1 MRSYHMLAWKEIM
14 GQKVVSVLILIA
26 IILSTLMTTAVGQSV
41 GVLNAMRRQ
50 QAIAIGG
57 NRYVS
62 FVQLTEEQART
73 VEEDA
78 RLSYAG
84 RSVNLGSMELND
96 LLKLNLE
103 EYWGD
108 GLDTYSS
115 YTKIAEGRLPQKAM
129 EVALP
134 EDALQFLGFT
144 GGIGDT
150 VTLPLSKALR
160 HGIEIESYDYEADF
174 VLVGILQSNYLG
186 YTYGY
191 IRGFAG
197 EGTAAEILPQRYLYY
212 NMDIRTVDQR
222 NFQKVVD
229 DLSGRLKLHELDTLY
244 NQPYLNALGIS
255 YSADEDSMMLD
266 DDGFPFVILAGV
278 LAAALILLAA
288 GLVIYNILKIA
299 VTRRIGQYGVLRA
312 IGAGRGQLYSIVAG
326 EIFLLCLCGIPVGML
341 CGFLSAKGILGAVLN
356 QLSPEMFLVSD
367 TAQLQELIAANSAG
381 KWGYLFVSGLITL
394 LFAFLAAVPAAYFA
408 IKVAPVTAMS
418 GVFGTAPC
426 TRYKHIFNKSAHGL
440 MSSRRCMKG
449 AEAREKFFHARTKQ
463 NRQRVCIRKIHGFER
478 YYARLNM
485 RRNKSRTVITI
496 LSLVMSITVFVALQ
510 SYLSHLNVAGAEAE
524 HLGDYSIVNEYT
536 GFSPEELRQMES
548 SPGVA
553 AVGAQQCTLYEP
565 DEQYEPVGI
574 ETDIDFV
581 GNPVERFQ
589 IYGVNDCWADYHFE
603 GRLTQEQLSAL
614 KAGEGCVVRN
624 PLPIAIEGLDMGTTC
639 VEEGSTITIAGKKL
653 RVLLALNGYDGYFSV
668 GNNGFCN
675 GVQVLVSD
683 RLYPQLTGAEIY
695 AELRPILNANTD
707 RETFERTIDS
717 LCARA
722 AGTTWVSYEET
733 DRQLAES
740 GAQIRL
746 LVWGLILLIG
756 LIGILNIVN
765 TVYTNIHTRVAE
777 IGTQR
782 AIGMSAGSLYGT
794 FLWEGA
800 YYGII
805 AAVIGSAAGYLCT
818 VLVEAAGTGAVGLTV
833 PPVAA
838 IFEASACS
846 VAACLLAT
854 AVPLRRIARMSI
866 VESIEA
872 VE

>member
-1 MRSYHMLAWKEIM
+1 MRSYHMLAWKEIL

-41 GVLNAMRRQ
+41 GVLDAMRRQ
-50 QAIAIGG
+50 QAVAIGG
-57 NRYVS
+57 DRYVS
-62 FVQLTEEQART
+62 FVQLTEEQARII
-73 VEEDA
+73 EEDD

-84 RSVNLGSMELND
+84 RFVQLGSMDLND

-103 EYWGD
+103 EYWGA
-108 GLDTYSS
+108 GLGTYPS
-115 YTKIAEGRLPQKAM
+115 YTKIEEGRLPEKAM

-144 GGIGDT
+144 GKIGDT

-212 NMDIRTVDQR
+212 NMDIRTIDQR
-222 NFQKVVD
+222 NFQKVIEE
-229 DLSGRLKLHELDTLY
+229 LSGSLGLHELDTLY
-244 NQPYLNALGIS
+244 NRPYLNALGIR
-255 YSADEDSMMLD
+255 YSADEDSTMLD

-312 IGAGRGQLYSIVAG
+312 IGAGKGQLYRIVAG
-326 EIFLLCLCGIPVGML
+326 EIFLLCLCGVPVGML
-341 CGFLSAKGILGAVLN
+341 CGFLSAKGILGAVLS
-356 QLSPEMFLVSD
+356 QLSPEMFLASD
-367 TAQLQELIAANSAG
+367 TAQLQGLIAANSAG
-381 KWGYLFVSGLITL
+381 KWAYLLVSGLITL
-394 LFAFLAAVPAAYFA
+394 LFAFLAAAPAAYFA
-408 IKVAPVTAMS
+408 AKVAPVTAMS
-418 GVFGTAPC
+418 GVLGT
-426 TRYKHIFNKSAHGL
+426 TSRTTVYTEHFAHGSML
-440 MSSRRCMKG
+440 PGRRMKDAESRGKG
-449 AEAREKFFHARTKQ
+449 FRAKAERNYR
-463 NRQRVCIRKIHGFER
+463 RGRIRSIHGFER
-478 YYARLNM
+478 YYAALNM
-485 RRNKSRTVITI
+485 QRNKSRTAITI

-510 SYLSHLNVAGAEAE
+510 SYLSHLNVTGVEAE

-536 GFSPEELRQMES
+536 GFSPKELSQMEADAN
-548 SPGVA
+548 VA

-565 DEQYEPVGI
+565 DEQYEPIGI
-574 ETDIDFV
+574 ETDINFA

-589 IYGVNDCWADYHFE
+589 IYGANDCWVDYCFK

-624 PLPIAIEGLDMGTTC
+624 PLPIAIEGFDMGTTC
-639 VEEGSTITIAGKKL
+639 VEEDSTITIAGKKL
-653 RVLLALNGYDGYFSV
+653 RVLLALNGYDDFFSV

-683 RLYPQLTGAEIY
+683 RLYPQLTGAQDY
-695 AELRPILNANTD
+695 AEFRPVLNADAD
-707 RETFERTIDS
+707 RETFEQTIDN
-717 LCARA
+717 LCTRA

-746 LVWGLILLIG
+746 LAWGLILLIG

-782 AIGMSAGSLYGT
+782 AIGMSAGSLYRT

-800 YYGII
+800 YYGIA
-805 AAVIGSAAGYLCT
+805 AAVIGSVAGTLCT
-818 VLVEAAGTGAVGLTV
+818 VLVEAAGTGAVEWTV
-833 PPVAA
+833 PPVTA
-838 IFEASACS
+838 IAEASVCS
-846 VAACLLAT
+846 IAACLLAT
-854 AVPLRRIARMSI
+854 AIPLRRIAKMSI

-872 VE
+872 ME